1 MDASSALPKPPALV
15 PLAGG
20 VPGEA
25 WFRIVPKIESVPS
38 WLFKISSRRFCWGQS
53 ASAAVLM
60 LQKPVPFGPGWW
72 AFSFPYAATVAY
84 ALQLLSVERV
94 SGVHA
99 WTWALIAFVTA
110 AAAALG
116 GRTVIALVGDRFL
129 LPVTAPTTAEPVGTA
144 PDAPVSALDH
154 GAPERPGVR

>member
-1 MDASSALPKPPALV
+1 MPLRTTIAIEMAPPVVAGIAWFGINGGHVDAIALG
-15 PLAGG
+15 LAGYALLMAM
-20 VPGEA
+20 VQIRLIPL
-25 WFRIVPKIESVPS
+25 FRT
-38 WLFKISSRRFCWGQS
+38 
-53 ASAAVLM
+53 
-60 LQKPVPFGPGWW
+60 VPFGPGWW

-84 ALQLLSVERV
+84 ALQWLSVERV